1 MTKETIIENLSHVP
15 VFLFLCWAVYRK
27 FFSPK
32 PLPTVIAVPIRVVRI
47 ILVVVTFG
55 LLAGCSNPDP
65 LAVAN
70 GPVFALN
77 TSAWQPAPQ
86 QLAAPPVVTNK

>member
-1 MTKETIIENLSHVP
+1 MSNTELIPIVGEVGSGFFWVWVL
-15 VFLFLCWAVYRK
+15 YRR
-27 FFSPK
+27 FFSHK
-32 PLPTVIAVPIRVVRI
+32 PLPALIAVPIRVLRI
-47 ILVVVTFG
+47 ILVMVTFG

-65 LAVAN
+65 LAVAS

-77 TSAWQPAPQ
+77 AGAWQPAPQ